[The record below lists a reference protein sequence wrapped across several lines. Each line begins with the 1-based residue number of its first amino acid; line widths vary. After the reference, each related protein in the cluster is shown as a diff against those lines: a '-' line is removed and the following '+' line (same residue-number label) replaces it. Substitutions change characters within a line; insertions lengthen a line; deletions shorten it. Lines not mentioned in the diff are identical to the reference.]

1 MRTYLLTGLICLT
14 CSSFSENTQS
24 NATVSFRK
32 PASFTLKPKVFDVT
46 VHRLSGERVMI
57 SWHAEAEAPQTR
69 FEVMRQHGQEI
80 FSSLGIVEPKLRK
93 DNSADYSFIDVNAF
107 TDSSYYC
114 VKKTEPDSIVFFSI
128 TKGIEGVG
136 KRR

>member
-1 MRTYLLTGLICLT
+1 
-14 CSSFSENTQS
+14 
-24 NATVSFRK
+24 
-32 PASFTLKPKVFDVT
+32 
-46 VHRLSGERVMI
+46 MI